1 MTITLS
7 PHRNEEG
14 NRRKRFIRFDEAS
27 KYFDMDETLICTYAE
42 AAGAVYQLK
51 KIRLIKI
58 EVLEVYMK
66 HLTRVGRTSKLIQRK
81 YVRVGEGSIIYN
93 IGRQRFIEMA
103 RAAGAV
109 YKIGDSKGNK
119 VLDGMTLISKDD
131 GRNVSPTLYIN
142 DMYEHYL
149 ETENLQAVLQQA
161 AATMERAFS
170 EVPSVG
176 SLDFES
182 AKDNIV
188 FQVINTL
195 QNEDMLKDMPHR
207 EFQDLSI
214 IYRWV
219 VKIDDTGIQ
228 SSVVRNSL
236 AEKLGMN
243 EEQLF
248 KCAVENTRRILPP
261 SVKSMN
267 DVIRDMFVSDGM
279 PEEVADMMIDEIPED
294 KMMWI
299 ISNERGINGA
309 GSMLYED
316 NLHKLAMNLESD
328 LYILPSSVHE
338 CIAVSTNMGDPYE
351 LAEMVSEINMGQVAL
366 EERLSNQVYHYD
378 KDARRLTLAT
388 DTPNKRLDGMVAE
401 QQLIYDTG
409 KSR

>member
-1 MTITLS
+1 MMNYEIFKEVVAEKFKEYLPEMYQDMTLQIN
-7 PHRNEEG
+7 PVN
-14 NRRKRFIRFDEAS
+14 K
-27 KYFDMDETLICTYAE
+27 
-42 AAGAVYQLK
+42 V
-51 KIRLIKI
+51 
-58 EVLEVYMK
+58 
-66 HLTRVGRTSKLIQRK
+66 
-81 YVRVGEGSIIYN
+81 
-93 IGRQRFIEMA
+93 
-103 RAAGAV
+103 
-109 YKIGDSKGNK
+109 NK